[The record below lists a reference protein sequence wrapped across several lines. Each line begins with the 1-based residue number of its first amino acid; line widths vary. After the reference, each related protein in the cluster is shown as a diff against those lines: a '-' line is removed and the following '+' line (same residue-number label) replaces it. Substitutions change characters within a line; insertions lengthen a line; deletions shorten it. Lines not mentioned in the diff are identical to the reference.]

1 MHTRKIMKALE
12 KAGWEL
18 TRVKGDH
25 HIYKHPTRPGIVV
38 LPHPKR
44 DLPVGTLR
52 EIEKVSGLKF

>member
-12 KAGWEL
+12 KAGWVL
-18 TRVKGDH
+18 IRVKGDH
-25 HIYKHPTRPGIVV
+25 HIFKHPERAGVVV

-52 EIEKVSGLKF
+52 DIGKVSGLKF

>member
-25 HIYKHPTRPGIVV
+25 HVFKHPTRPGIVV

-52 EIEKVSGLKF
+52 DIEKVSGLTF

>member
-18 TRVKGDH
+18 VRVKGDH
-25 HIYKHPTRPGIVV
+25 HIFKHATRPGIVV

-52 EIEKVSGLKF
+52 DIEKVSGLTF

>member
-1 MHTRKIMKALE
+1 MKALE

-18 TRVKGDH
+18 VRVKGDH
-25 HIYKHPTRPGIVV
+25 HIFKHATRPGIVV

-52 EIEKVSGLKF
+52 DIEKVSGLTF